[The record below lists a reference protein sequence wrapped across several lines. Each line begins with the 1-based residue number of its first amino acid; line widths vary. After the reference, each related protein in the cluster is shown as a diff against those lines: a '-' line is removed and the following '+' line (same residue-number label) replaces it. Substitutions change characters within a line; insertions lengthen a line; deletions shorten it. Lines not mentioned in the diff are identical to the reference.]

1 MPIPQPMTTPMDTQA
16 PNADIFLNAA
26 LSMGR
31 RIASQALWEGD
42 ACTWTV
48 MSPDRANPGARRAV
62 EARASGTVYEGTS
75 GMAMFLAELAAVS
88 GDPELARAAVGG
100 VEFGLREGESAAET
114 SFGYHS
120 GRVGIAYAAVR
131 VGQRLNRP
139 ELFARAEALLRPLA
153 GNESHDMG
161 MDVIAGGGG
170 GIPALLAMAGPVDAE
185 LVTGI
190 ARRLGDHLISI
201 ASRDPEGLSWAT
213 MRSSSIRNLNG
224 YAHGAAGIGHGLLEL
239 YAATGEGQYRYAAE
253 QAFLYERHFFNAA
266 ESNWPDLRH
275 TELGEYQFE
284 GRMDELRERQR
295 SGNGLP
301 PQPPRYMAA
310 WCHGAPGIGFSRLRA
325 YQLLG
330 DPLYLEEARASFV
343 NVEQSISDELGMNY
357 SLCHGRGGNAE
368 TLVEGARVLGE
379 PSLLGPAHAIALSGI
394 ERYENT
400 GKPWP
405 CGTMGSVSDP
415 GLLLGES
422 GIGMFLL
429 RLARPEIPSVL
440 FITIPDDAGAQGGR
454 AGAEGFGQLRER
466 VVEEHFGRTLGLFRG
481 LGVDT
486 DDAVRVAEM
495 GPAPRRSDAELAYD
509 ALAARIQAEPD
520 AERRALLEDAFLVD
534 RTRYELALSVTDYT
548 TEFLDALA
556 RVPQE
561 EVDWREGRVSLS
573 PRARIAVTRW
583 DWDAWQDAGDTDSAP
598 DEDDAYY
605 LVQFIAGRANVRR
618 LSPFA
623 ALILQTVRDGAT
635 VDEVIDVVAEAVS
648 GSEGSPSREWLED
661 RVVEQLTQAYRA
673 GFVDFAPGLVGAGA

>member
-1 MPIPQPMTTPMDTQA
+1 MDTQPSA
-16 PNADIFLNAA
+16 TPDTFLNAA
-26 LSMGR
+26 LAIGR
-31 RIASQALWEGD
+31 RIASLAQWEGD

-48 MSPDRANPGARRAV
+48 MSPDRSTPGARRAV
-62 EARASGTVYEGTS
+62 AATASGTVYEGTA
-75 GMAMFLAELAAVS
+75 GIALFLAELAAVT
-88 GDPELARAAVGG
+88 GEAELARAARGA
-100 VEFGLREGESAAET
+100 VEFSLREGETAADN
-114 SFGYHS
+114 SYGFHS
-120 GRVGIAYAAVR
+120 GRVGIAYALVR
-131 VGQRLNRP
+131 TGARLGMP
-139 ELFARAEALLRPLA
+139 ELFPRAEALLRPLV
-153 GNESHDMG
+153 GNETRDMG

-170 GIPALLAMAGPVDAE
+170 GIPALLAMAGHVDPE

-201 ASRDPEGLSWAT
+201 ASRDTEGLSWAT

-253 QAFLYERHFFNAA
+253 QAFLYERHFFNAQ

-284 GRMDELRERQR
+284 GRMDELRDRER
-295 SGNGLP
+295 SGNRLP

-330 DPLYLEEARASFV
+330 DPLYLDEARASFV

-368 TLVEGARVLGE
+368 TLVEGARILGE
-379 PSLLGPAHAIALSGI
+379 PSIVAPAHAIALSGI
-394 ERYENT
+394 ERFENA
-400 GKPWP
+400 GASWP
-405 CGTMGSVSDP
+405 CGTMGGVSDP

-429 RLARPEIPSVL
+429 RLARPDVPSVL
-440 FITIPDDAGAQGGR
+440 FITAPDERAMEGGR
-454 AGAEGFGQLRER
+454 AGAEGFARLQDR
-466 VVEEHFGRTLGLFRG
+466 VVEEHFGRALRLFRA

-486 DDAVRVAEM
+486 DAELPRAPM
-495 GPAPRRSDAELAYD
+495 GPAPRASDAELIHD
-509 ALAARIQAEPD
+509 ALAARVQAEPD
-520 AERRALLEDAFLVD
+520 EARQAMLEDAFLVD
-534 RTRYELALSVTDYT
+534 RTRYELAREVTDYT
-548 TEFLDALA
+548 AEFLDALA
-556 RVPQE
+556 RLPQE
-561 EVDWREGRVSLS
+561 EVDWREGRVALS
-573 PRARIAVTRW
+573 PRARIIVTRW
-583 DWDAWQDAGDTDSAP
+583 DWDAWLDAGDTDAAP

-605 LVQFIAGRANVRR
+605 LVQFYAGRANARR

-623 ALILQTVRDGAT
+623 ALILQTVRDGAAL
-635 VDEVIDVVAEAVS
+635 DEVIDVVAEAVS
-648 GSEGSPSREWLED
+648 GAEGSPNRDWLED